1 MALAA
6 PSSLLPPGD
15 RDGEPRKTRPL
26 GPSLGRVRVGH
37 RNRRR
42 PSWLV
47 AAVLVAALGLTGCGE
62 DQPVSTGASTPA
74 APQVVR
80 LQVGGQP
87 AVAVVPNTD
96 APRGLVL
103 YLHGFGGD
111 AASLEDGEE
120 QVRIVDRL
128 VADGYVVAASDA
140 HLDAFGNAAS
150 QQDHVDLA
158 AELTRRYETSR
169 TFLLAESMGGV
180 AGTQI
185 LASDRIPHL
194 LGMAAVSPLIDLD
207 VARGTE
213 QESSLRRAYGGSLPT
228 GVANPAAQP
237 ASAFAGTHLRFYLAA
252 EDELVVSADNA
263 DPLVARLRNV
273 ADVSVVACSG
283 GHVDSSCFQAEDVAG
298 WFGALAR
305 SAPQPD

>member
-1 MALAA
+1 VVLTVLGIAA
-6 PSSLLPPGD
+6 GLVGCAQPVD
-15 RDGEPRKTRPL
+15 R
-26 GPSLGRVRVGH
+26 SVGRVEELR
-37 RNRRR
+37 
-42 PSWLV
+42 
-47 AAVLVAALGLTGCGE
+47 
-62 DQPVSTGASTPA
+62 
-74 APQVVR
+74 
-80 LQVGGQP
+80 VGGQAAVAIVP
-87 AVAVVPNTD
+87 AVQDPV
-96 APRGLVL
+96 GLVV
-103 YLHGFGGD
+103 YLHGID
-111 AASLEDGEE
+111 DDHTVLQSDDKRIQL
-120 QVRIVDRL
+120 VRRL
-128 VADGYVVAASDA
+128 VTDGYVVAASDA
-140 HLDAFGNAAS
+140 HFNAWGNPES
-150 QQDHVDLA
+150 QDDYVSLA
-158 AELTRRYETSR
+158 AELTRRYGTPR

>member
-1 MALAA
+1 
-6 PSSLLPPGD
+6 
-15 RDGEPRKTRPL
+15 
-26 GPSLGRVRVGH
+26 
-37 RNRRR
+37 
-42 PSWLV
+42 
-47 AAVLVAALGLTGCGE
+47 
-62 DQPVSTGASTPA
+62 VSTGASTPA

-180 AGTQI
+180 AALQL
-185 LASDRIPHL
+185 LAADRIPHL
-194 LGMAAVSPLIDLD
+194 MGMAAISPLTDLD
-207 VARGTE
+207 VATVSPYDAIVR
-213 QESSLRRAYGGSLPT
+213 QAYGGRWPVGT
-228 GVANPAAQP
+228 ENPAALP
-237 ASAFAGTHLRFYLAA
+237 AESFRDDHLRFYLAA
-252 EDELVVSADNA
+252 DDEVTVSAENA
-263 DPLVARLRNV
+263 DPLAARLQGI
-273 ADVSVVACSG
+273 ADVSIVPCDG
-283 GHVDSSCFQAEDVAG
+283 GHVDPSCFQPDDLAG
-298 WFGALAR
+298 WFDQLVRTATTG
-305 SAPQPD
+305 D